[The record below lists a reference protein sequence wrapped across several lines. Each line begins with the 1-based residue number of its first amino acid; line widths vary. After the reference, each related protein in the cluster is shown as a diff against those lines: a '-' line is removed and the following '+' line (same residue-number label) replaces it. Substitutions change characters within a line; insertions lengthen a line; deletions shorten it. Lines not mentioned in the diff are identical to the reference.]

1 MDSVMPNKRP
11 YIPQFN
17 KKLTII
23 IGESIDFTELLV
35 KLRDEGKSAE
45 EIRQVLTGKLQDA
58 MEQLKVEATSIH
70 NTRI

>member
-35 KLRDEGKSAE
+35 KLRDEGKTAE
-45 EIRQVLTGKLQDA
+45 EIRQVLTQKLQDA
-58 MEQLKVEATSIH
+58 MEQLKIEATSIH